1 MVATSSIRNKTMKD
15 QKVLGKRKNN
25 PVAAQ
30 LSDPMWR
37 KRVVDNK
44 MIYNRKVKYKGNLYV
59 GDSTKRS

>member
-1 MVATSSIRNKTMKD
+1 MKD

-44 MIYNRKVKYKGNLYV
+44 MIYNRKVKH
-59 GDSTKRS
+59 KRKLICG

>member
-1 MVATSSIRNKTMKD
+1 MKD